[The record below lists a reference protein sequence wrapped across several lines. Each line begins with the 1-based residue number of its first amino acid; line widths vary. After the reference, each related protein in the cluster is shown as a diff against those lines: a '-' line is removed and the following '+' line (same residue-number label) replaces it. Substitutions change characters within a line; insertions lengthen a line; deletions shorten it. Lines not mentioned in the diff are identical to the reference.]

1 MKQYTKP
8 KSHKRSSPG
17 LCGPGL
23 GFFRG
28 VVLANHLAT
37 KKQNTYITQK
47 VAQQKTFKNL
57 CQDRGQTEP
66 GLVAFYNP
74 PGNGAGLFFQPQSLH
89 GAGKYMKLKKTYSGV
104 GITPVIII
112 SR

>member
-1 MKQYTKP
+1 
-8 KSHKRSSPG
+8 
-17 LCGPGL
+17 
-23 GFFRG
+23 
-28 VVLANHLAT
+28 
-37 KKQNTYITQK
+37 
-47 VAQQKTFKNL
+47 VAQQKTLKNL

-112 SR
+112 SRWSFIHSTVGTSYHHTTDTSSVMSS